1 VKALLVSSSPTVRDQ
16 MAVSVTAVERRTG
29 EPIEFL
35 EAANGEIAV
44 RVAWREKPDIVIAD
58 EAASRAGA
66 FAMARDL
73 RGAEQ
78 PFPGVIVILLDRP
91 HDAWL
96 ANWSGADA
104 WFVKPFDPFELA
116 DTMVDLLTTKETA

>member
-1 VKALLVSSSPTVRDQ
+1 VSSSSSLRDQ
-16 MAVSVTAVERRTG
+16 MAVAVTAVERRTG

-44 RVAWREKPDIVIAD
+44 RVAWKDKPDIVIAD